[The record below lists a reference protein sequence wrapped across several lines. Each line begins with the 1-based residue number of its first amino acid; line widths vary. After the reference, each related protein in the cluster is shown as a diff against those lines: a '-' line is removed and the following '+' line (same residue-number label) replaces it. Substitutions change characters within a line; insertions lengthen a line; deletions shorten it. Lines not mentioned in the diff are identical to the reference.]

1 MGLVLRNL
9 ETMIVATAL
18 KYALVEKHV
27 RQILSIAVIQVAQ
40 QQAAMRATMLSG
52 AVIRMTRT
60 TATGSVR
67 NIVRRFLL

>member
-1 MGLVLRNL
+1 
-9 ETMIVATAL
+9 MIVATAL